1 MDETRKKKKTNFL
14 NHNMG
19 LVRDGS
25 EKVRIINQT
34 LNERKFSK
42 NYLKEKLGNQ
52 NFKTVILK
60 KGTETAR
67 EQNDNFEF
75 I

>member
-42 NYLKEKLGNQ
+42 NYLKEKLGN
-52 NFKTVILK
+52 
-60 KGTETAR
+60 
-67 EQNDNFEF
+67 
-75 I
+75 

>member
-14 NHNMG
+14 NHNME
-19 LVRDGS
+19 LIKDGS

-34 LNERKFSK
+34 LTESKFSK
-42 NYLKEKLGNQ
+42 NFLKEKLGNQ

-60 KGTETAR
+60 KATDTAR
-67 EQNDNFEF
+67 E
-75 I
+75 